1 MVLTTKA
8 RMSSKEKERRLEIA
22 SFLFLLLISNL
33 QSLRDNLQSLR
44 DSPESLRVN
53 LQSLRDS
60 PESLRVNLQSLR
72 DSPESLRVNLQSLRD
87 SPEGAWGRDSPKPL
101 RLFCRW

>member
-1 MVLTTKA
+1 
-8 RMSSKEKERRLEIA
+8 MSSKEKERRLEIA

-33 QSLRDNLQSLR
+33 QSLRDSPESLRDNLQSLR
-44 DSPESLRVN
+44 DCPESLRVN

-60 PESLRVNLQSLR
+60 PESLRDNLQSLR
-72 DSPESLRVNLQSLRD
+72 V

-101 RLFCRW
+101 RLLCRW

>member
-72 DSPESLRVNLQSLRD
+72 VNLQSLRD

>member
-1 MVLTTKA
+1 
-8 RMSSKEKERRLEIA
+8 MSSKEKERRLEIA

-44 DSPESLRVN
+44 DSPESLRDN

-60 PESLRVNLQSLR
+60 PE
-72 DSPESLRVNLQSLRD
+72 SLRD

-101 RLFCRW
+101 RLLCRW

>member
-1 MVLTTKA
+1 
-8 RMSSKEKERRLEIA
+8 MSSKERRLEIA

-33 QSLRDNLQSLR
+33 QSLR
-44 DSPESLRVN
+44 VN
-53 LQSLRDS
+53 LQSLRDC
-60 PESLRVNLQSLR
+60 
-72 DSPESLRVNLQSLRD
+72 PESLRVNLQSLRD

>member
-1 MVLTTKA
+1 
-8 RMSSKEKERRLEIA
+8 MSSKEKERRLEIA

-33 QSLRDNLQSLR
+33 QSLRDSPESLRVNLQSWR

-53 LQSLRDS
+53 LQSWRVNLQS
-60 PESLRVNLQSLR
+60 WRVNLQSLR
-72 DSPESLRVNLQSLRD
+72 DSSESLRD
-87 SPEGAWGRDSPKPL
+87 SPEGAWGRDSPKLL